1 MLATLAF
8 GLVLIGAVAAFV
20 VIADSG
26 MRSWSA
32 LKAMQNGRV
41 QWTDPVVTAA
51 KRRSISQRVSTYRP
65 LGNRTVTQRA
75 A

>member
-8 GLVLIGAVAAFV
+8 GLVLIGAIAAFV

-32 LKAMQNGRV
+32 LKAMQSGDAQRK
-41 QWTDPVVTAA
+41 DPVVTAA
-51 KRRSISQRVSTYRP
+51 KRRSIPQRVSAYRP
-65 LGNRTVTQRA
+65 LENRTATQRA